1 LLITVEKHSKEI
13 EMKYSLALALI
24 SLTLIGCGDS
34 TVTTDAA
41 TTEANTIAF
50 NTSNAPTVQ
59 FEVPD
64 MMCEEGCA
72 ATVKEVLKAQPGAMD
87 VKVEFDKKLATVAVD
102 EKFDKDAAVAALLDK
117 QFPNTKLFAAP
128 EKPSEPSAPKAP
140 SEPEPKDG

>member
-1 LLITVEKHSKEI
+1 MKRVLL
-13 EMKYSLALALI
+13 LAML
-24 SLTLIGCGDS
+24 SVTLIGCSDS
-34 TVTTDAA
+34 KVMTTDADK
-41 TTEANTIAF
+41 TEAKTVAF

-72 ATVKEVLKAQPGAMD
+72 ATVKEVLKAQPGAVD

-117 QFPNTKLFAAP
+117 QFPNAKLVVAP
-128 EKPSEPSAPKAP
+128 EKPAEPAAPEAP
-140 SEPEPKDG
+140 GEPESKDG

>member
-1 LLITVEKHSKEI
+1 
-13 EMKYSLALALI
+13 MKYVLEFTLI
-24 SLTLIGCGDS
+24 LFSATLIGCS
-34 TVTTDAA
+34 ESKVATTDAA
-41 TTEANTIAF
+41 KTEAKTVAF

-72 ATVKEVLKAQPGAMD
+72 AAVKEVLKAQPGAMD

-102 EKFDKDAAVAALLDK
+102 EKFDQAAAVAALLDK

-128 EKPSEPSAPKAP
+128 EKPAKPAAPEAP
-140 SEPEPKDG
+140 AEPESKDG

>member
-1 LLITVEKHSKEI
+1 MKRVLLLAMLSVTV
-13 EMKYSLALALI
+13 
-24 SLTLIGCGDS
+24 IGCSDS
-34 TVTTDAA
+34 KVMTTDAGK
-41 TTEANTIAF
+41 TEAKTVAF

-72 ATVKEVLKAQPGAMD
+72 ATVKEVLKAQPGAVD

-117 QFPNTKLFAAP
+117 QFPNAKLVIAP
-128 EKPSEPSAPKAP
+128 EKPAEPAAPQAP
-140 SEPEPKDG
+140 VEPESKDG

>member
-1 LLITVEKHSKEI
+1 
-13 EMKYSLALALI
+13 MKYPSLLLSILI
-24 SLTLIGCGDS
+24 PLIGCSDKK
-34 TVTTDAA
+34 VA
-41 TTEANTIAF
+41 TTEAAKTEAKTVAF
-50 NTSNAPTVQ
+50 NATNAPTVQ

-72 ATVKEVLKAQPGAMD
+72 ATVKEVLKAQPGAVD

-117 QFPNTKLFAAP
+117 QFPNAKLFAAP
-128 EKPSEPSAPKAP
+128 EKPTEPSAPNAP